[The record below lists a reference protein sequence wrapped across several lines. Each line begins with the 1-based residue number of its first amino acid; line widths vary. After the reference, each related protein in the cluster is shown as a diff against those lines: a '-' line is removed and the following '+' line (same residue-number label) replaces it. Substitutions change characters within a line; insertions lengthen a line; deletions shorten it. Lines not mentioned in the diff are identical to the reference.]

1 MTRMERFG
9 YDVWALVKDYWM
21 SHEGWF
27 AWPCLAA
34 IIGLDMAFV
43 YINVRLNIANGVVF
57 NALQQTD
64 STAFFRAFASILVLI
79 LFILVAVLLRTF
91 MVQTLQ
97 LRWRRWLT
105 DRYLTHRLP
114 PPPLFPPRL
123 L

>member
-9 YDVWALVKDYWM
+9 HDVWALVKDYWM
-21 SHEGWF
+21 SHEGWS

-79 LFILVAVLLRTF
+79 LFYLLVPLLSHSVVATR
-91 MVQTLQ
+91 
-97 LRWRRWLT
+97 
-105 DRYLTHRLP
+105 
-114 PPPLFPPRL
+114 PPLVRRR
-123 L
+123 